1 MSFTGS
7 RDHLSPDDPLY
18 YAPTRL
24 HRGSDFPSTPAT
36 ETRSDRW
43 RPISS
48 ASRFDALLEEA
59 VAESLALSP
68 ASEIASEPPAFAFG
82 RDQRRGSFSVAARIA
97 AAVAASAVI
106 ASIFVVMVP
115 TSQKDDASKLAGS
128 EVQTIVASATVASA
142 TAAQTSV
149 TPEQSQALLQKF
161 VQWQQTR

>member
-43 RPISS
+43 RPFSP
-48 ASRFDALLEEA
+48 ASRFDALLEQA
-59 VAESLALSP
+59 VAESLRHP
-68 ASEIASEPPAFAFG
+68 PHSELASEPPAFAFE
-82 RDQRRGSFSVAARIA
+82 RAQRHGSFSVAARLA
-97 AAVAASAVI
+97 AAVGAAAIVALLI
-106 ASIFVVMVP
+106 VVMVP
-115 TSQKDDASKLAGS
+115 TSQSSDPQDLAAT
-128 EVQTIVASATVASA
+128 EYRTILASA
-142 TAAQTSV
+142 TAAQGNVS
-149 TPEQSQALLQKF
+149 PEESRVLLRKF